1 MTPAGAPIPRIVQ
14 PDTRTCGPSAILAA
28 AIALRGEPSVGR
40 SQAVH
45 VLHRRLA
52 SARRSDGGW
61 RLPWPRALG
70 TSPWA
75 AAHELG
81 AVSGETYAWR
91 LVRHRRLDRE
101 FAKLAASTQPALLYV
116 GSAVLPRHVV
126 LIAEVNEDALRILDP
141 ASGRIVA
148 RDRSAFVDRRLRL
161 SGWDVPWLVVSRRG
175 DESHE
180 AP

>member
-1 MTPAGAPIPRIVQ
+1 MTSARAPIPRIAQ

-28 AIALRGEPSVGR
+28 AIALRGEPSIGR

-52 SARRSDGGW
+52 SARRPDGGW
-61 RLPWPRALG
+61 QLPWPRALG

-81 AVSGETYAWR
+81 AISGETHTWR
-91 LVRHRRLDRE
+91 LVCHRRLDRE
-101 FAKLAASTQPALLYV
+101 FAELVACRQHALLYV
-116 GSAVLPRHVV
+116 GNTVLPRHVV
-126 LIAEVNEDALRILDP
+126 LITEANEDALRILDP

-148 RDRSAFVDRRLRL
+148 RDRAAFVDRHLRL
-161 SGWDVPWLVVSRRG
+161 SGWDVPWLVVRRRG